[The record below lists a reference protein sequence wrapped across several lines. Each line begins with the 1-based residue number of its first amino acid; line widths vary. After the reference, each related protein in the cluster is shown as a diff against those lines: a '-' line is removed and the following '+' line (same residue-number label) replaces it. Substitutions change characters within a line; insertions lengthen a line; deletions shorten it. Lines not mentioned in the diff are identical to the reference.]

1 MDNRNKLKVW
11 LQQHHLTQKDL
22 AQLIQQTTG
31 RPCAVRAVKSWLC
44 PPEKNSAQ
52 PCPDWVIQV
61 LSHMDE

>member
-31 RPCAVRAVKSWLC
+31 RPCSVRAVKSWLC
-44 PPEKNSAQ
+44 PPEKTA
-52 PCPDWVIQV
+52 PGPARTG
-61 LSHMDE
+61 

>member
-44 PPEKNSAQ
+44 PPEKQRPALPGLGDSGTQ
-52 PCPDWVIQV
+52 
-61 LSHMDE
+61 SHG